1 MYQCNY
7 TLFVLSFQMLQ
18 GVGKSFRI
26 STDPE
31 IQTFADFR
39 LSRQDLVSD
48 LLKWISDAYAV

>member
-1 MYQCNY
+1 
-7 TLFVLSFQMLQ
+7 MLQ